1 MMSLLNPAKDF
12 LVESLDNYQK
22 GKLAFSI
29 LHAVTAT
36 ELILKERLSKVHPS
50 LIYRKID
57 SRQIVNE
64 RTVALRDLPQ
74 RLINFGVEL
83 NSKDLDIII
92 TVSKWRHEIVH
103 HMPTYCP
110 EQAKIKLGLLYDFIA
125 RFLERELKLQFK
137 NFIPKSSYK
146 IVNGL
151 LAEWKKV
158 VSEAK
163 TKAHKE
169 GNLLTFLEC
178 SVCGATET
186 ICLREEEA
194 FCHLCESSF
203 VVGEC
208 PICHKQAVDI
218 DTDLEG
224 NVYHWKCLDGMAQDY
239 MDMMRDAQR
248 GK

>member
-1 MMSLLNPAKDF
+1 MSLLNSAKDF
-12 LVESLDNYQK
+12 LVESLDNYQT
-22 GKLAFSI
+22 GKLSFSI

-50 LIYRKID
+50 LIYRNID

-83 NSKDLDIII
+83 NSKDSDIII
-92 TVSKWRHEIVH
+92 MVSRWRNEIVH
-103 HMPTYCP
+103 HMPNYRQ
-110 EQAKIKLGLLYDFIA
+110 EQAQINLGFLYDFIA
-125 RFLERELKLQFK
+125 RFLERELELQFK

-146 IVNGL
+146 IVNVL

-163 TKAHKE
+163 IKAQEE
-169 GNLLTFLEC
+169 GNVLTSLEC

-186 ICLREEEA
+186 ICLREEDA

-208 PICHKQAVDI
+208 PICHKQAVDT

-239 MDMMRDAQR
+239 MDMMRDVRQGR
-248 GK
+248 

>member
-1 MMSLLNPAKDF
+1 MSLLSPAKDF
-12 LVESLDNYQK
+12 FAESLDNYQK

-36 ELILKERLSKVHPS
+36 ELILKERLSRIHPS
-50 LIYRKID
+50 LIYRKVD

-64 RTVALRDLPQ
+64 RTVGLRELPQ
-74 RLINFGVEL
+74 RLINFGVAL
-83 NSKDLDIII
+83 NSKDLDIIN

-103 HMPTYCP
+103 HMPTYYSK
-110 EQAKIKLGLLYDFIA
+110 QARISLGLLYDFIA
-125 RFLERELKLQFK
+125 RFLETELGMQFK
-137 NFIPKSSYK
+137 NFIPKASYK

-151 LAEWKKV
+151 LEEWKKV
-158 VSEAK
+158 VGEAK
-163 TKAHKE
+163 TRAQKE
-169 GNLLTFLEC
+169 GNVLTSQEC

-194 FCHLCESSF
+194 FCHLCESSL

-208 PICHKQAVDI
+208 PICHKQAVDT
-218 DTDLEG
+218 DTDLDG

-239 MDMMRDAQR
+239 MGMMRDAQQ
-248 GK
+248 GG